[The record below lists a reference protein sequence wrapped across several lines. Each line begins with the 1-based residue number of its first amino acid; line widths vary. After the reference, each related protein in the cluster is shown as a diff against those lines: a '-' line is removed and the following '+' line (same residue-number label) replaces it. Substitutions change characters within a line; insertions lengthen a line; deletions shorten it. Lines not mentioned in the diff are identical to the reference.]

1 MKLYEIGENEQIQ
14 IIAKNEEA
22 SWEYTARIVM
32 NQKNILFI
40 EPIMHNGMI
49 VNFQVGQVQTDVVY
63 TGEEGKPLV
72 WEKCLMK
79 SVTYSGEKYHV
90 IYSDKDGKKLNRR
103 DTFRQYVGTSGILQI
118 DSTRAMKSVT
128 IKDISE
134 TGVGFV
140 CDDMALHMEDI
151 GEFHLSFQDKDL
163 RVSVKIEG
171 TVVREVDVEETR
183 RVFGA
188 KIRECNVDLVEY
200 VAMKQKREIAKRRSR

>member
-22 SWEYTARIVM
+22 SWEYTTKIVM

-40 EPIMHNGMI
+40 EPIMHNGMV
-49 VNFQVGQVQTDVVY
+49 VNFQVGQVQTDVVH
-63 TGEEGKPLV
+63 TGEDGKPLV

-79 SVTYSGEKYHV
+79 SVTYGGEKYHV

-140 CDDMALHMEDI
+140 SDDMSLHMEDI

-188 KIRECNVDLVEY
+188 KIRECNVDLIEY